1 MASTTTATCCDT
13 ATSKQ
18 TKARARAS
26 HVTHDITATHG
37 GQRRGRVGRASSARD
52 PFYIAGPRPHLSR
65 YVFTRTASRSNECL
79 DRFVRDT
86 NNLYTPF
93 AVPFRLLHCRF
104 HPSLIQ
110 SRRSPAPRPSGP
122 LHPRT
127 TLAEELLCLGMA
139 RQNQQLARRCTVR
152 PTHSFPIRPSQSAS

>member
-18 TKARARAS
+18 TKACARAS
-26 HVTHDITATHG
+26 HVTHDITATHAWG
-37 GQRRGRVGRASSARD
+37 GTRTATRERGRARD
-52 PFYIAGPRPHLSR
+52 PFYVAGPR
-65 YVFTRTASRSNECL
+65 TRSNECL

-93 AVPFRLLHCRF
+93 AVPFRLFHCRF
-104 HPSLIQ
+104 HPSLMTA
-110 SRRSPAPRPSGP
+110 APRPTGP

-127 TLAEELLCLGMA
+127 TLAA
-139 RQNQQLARRCTVR
+139 CTKSAVD
-152 PTHSFPIRPSQSAS
+152 HPSDSLIPDSVNVCQTSVSYTSPKDF